1 MPVNFIPPVV
11 IPYLAGAL
19 GAVIGG
25 TFADIDL
32 APPIPLRH
40 RSAWTHG
47 PIIPLLLYGTVATVP
62 YILFFAVG
70 FLPAYILHLLADMLP
85 KKWRGGALVS
95 WYPLGAWR
103 MPAVLSLAWLAM
115 GVGVAGRVWW
125 TLVGPM
131 WPI

>member
-1 MPVNFIPPVV
+1 MPINIVPPVI
-11 IPYLAGAL
+11 IPYIAGAV

-32 APPIPLRH
+32 APPVPLRH

-47 PIIPLLLYGTVATVP
+47 PIIPLLLATINHP
-62 YILFFAVG
+62 YAVWFAVG
-70 FLPAYILHLLADMLP
+70 FLPAYGLHLLADMLP

-95 WYPLGAWR
+95 WYPLGGWR
-103 MPAVLSLAWLAM
+103 MPAVLSLAWLAL

-125 TLVGPM
+125 QIAEPL
-131 WPI
+131 WPF